1 MISPPLLTLILTILT
16 IDLVKPS
23 ILLRN
28 ISVTP
33 HPQVG
38 ID

>member
-1 MISPPLLTLILTILT
+1 MISSPLLTLILTILT
-16 IDLVKPS
+16 IDLAKPN

-33 HPQVG
+33 HPQVR